1 MVDKKYEAYKKA
13 FHDKNQPKLDKFKK
27 QDEEEESKDKN
38 KKYRYIGDKLW
49 VQMSGDHAQDATNPL
64 KKHLKNTKTR
74 PTHP

>member
-38 KKYRYIGDKLW
+38 KKYRYIGDKL
-49 VQMSGDHAQDATNPL
+49 
-64 KKHLKNTKTR
+64 
-74 PTHP
+74 